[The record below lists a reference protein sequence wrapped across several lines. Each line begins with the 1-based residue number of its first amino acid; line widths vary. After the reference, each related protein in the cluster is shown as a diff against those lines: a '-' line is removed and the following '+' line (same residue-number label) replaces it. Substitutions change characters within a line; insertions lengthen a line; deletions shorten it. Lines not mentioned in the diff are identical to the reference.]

1 MSHVSPKAA
10 FGQWIEDV
18 QASAQLH
25 PGVEHLES
33 TLEHLRRCA
42 VTESVDRQFAVSRL
56 GDLAQEWPL
65 GAVEI
70 LEYVLRDARW
80 PELETLLREVRSGAE
95 DFRHRDLARQVLEVY
110 DEDWPA
116 GEIYRRYR

>member
-1 MSHVSPKAA
+1 MNDVSPEGT
-10 FGQWIEDV
+10 FDEWIEDV

-33 TLEHLRRCA
+33 TLERLRRSA

-56 GDLAQEWPL
+56 GDLTQEWPP

-80 PELETLLREVRSGAE
+80 PELETLLRDVRSGAE
-95 DFRHRDLARQVLEVY
+95 DFRHRDLARWVLEVY
-110 DEDWPA
+110 AEDWPG